1 MGVVGMI
8 DTLKYLETPEG
19 VELGLPVAGPVAR
32 GLAWVLD
39 ALIRLGFYMVLA
51 LALLPMGRFG
61 SGLFLVVLFLGE
73 WFYPV
78 VGEVLFHGATPGK
91 RSLGLRVIADNGAPV
106 TLAASVIRN
115 LLRFVDFLPLFY
127 GLGLVTMMLNRDFR
141 RLGDIAAGTLVVY
154 GGDPRPRAAMP
165 RPGAAAP
172 PFELHA
178 PERQAVLD
186 FAERRRLLS
195 DERARELAGLTGP
208 LVEGGGDPAQRLMR
222 YAGWYAGER

>member
-1 MGVVGMI
+1 MI

-19 VELGLPVAGPVAR
+19 VELGLQVAGPVAR
-32 GLAWVLD
+32 GLAWALD
-39 ALIRLGFYMVLA
+39 ALIRLGFYIVLA
-51 LALLPMGRFG
+51 LVLLPMGRFG
-61 SGLFLVVLFLGE
+61 TGLFLVLLFLGE

-91 RSLGLRVIADNGAPV
+91 RSLGLRVIADNGTPV
-106 TLAASVIRN
+106 TLAASLIRN

-127 GLGLVTMMLNRDFR
+127 GLGLTALMLNRDFK
-141 RLGDIAAGTLVVY
+141 RLGDVAAGTLVVY
-154 GGDPRPRAAMP
+154 GRDPRPRGGMP
-165 RPGAAAP
+165 RAEAAAP
-172 PFELHA
+172 PFELR
-178 PERQAVLD
+178 PEERQAVLD

-208 LVEGGGDPAQRLMR
+208 LVAGGGDPAERLVR